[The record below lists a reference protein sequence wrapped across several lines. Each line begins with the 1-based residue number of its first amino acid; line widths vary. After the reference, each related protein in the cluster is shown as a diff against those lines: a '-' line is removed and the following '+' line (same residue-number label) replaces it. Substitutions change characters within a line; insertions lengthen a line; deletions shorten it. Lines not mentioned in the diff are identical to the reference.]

1 MNRGNRITST
11 PTTRVNAPPGGASS
25 FSFAHEDV
33 PRSQRSPRCEGTKPG
48 ILSWD
53 ESAPRQSMQVS
64 RQDHAPVHNI
74 LEWDETRRFQKQQ
87 DQNQNKYTRQQQSNN
102 ILEWNENIPLSPR
115 QFQRPDQPK
124 LPDGRSNILSW
135 EETECKRQSRTPRG
149 MEEVVF
155 GARINGSS
163 NNYANGANQNCGN
176 VLSDRPTTRV
186 EKPPGGFSSIRFG

>member
-1 MNRGNRITST
+1 MG
-11 PTTRVNAPPGGASS
+11 V
-25 FSFAHEDV
+25 
-33 PRSQRSPRCEGTKPG
+33 
-48 ILSWD
+48 
-53 ESAPRQSMQVS
+53 PRQSMQVS

-74 LEWDETRRFQKQQ
+74 LEW
-87 DQNQNKYTRQQQSNN
+87 
-102 ILEWNENIPLSPR
+102 NENIPLSPR
-115 QFQRPDQPK
+115 QYQRPDQPK

-135 EETECKRQSRTPRG
+135 DETECKRQSRTPRG
-149 MEEVVF
+149 MEDVVF